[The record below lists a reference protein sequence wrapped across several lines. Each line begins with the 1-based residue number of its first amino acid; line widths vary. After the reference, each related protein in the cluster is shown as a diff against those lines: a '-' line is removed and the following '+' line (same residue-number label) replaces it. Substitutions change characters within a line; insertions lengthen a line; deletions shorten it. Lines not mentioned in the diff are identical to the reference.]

1 MVRRRWLQA
10 LGLASVFVL
19 LLNIGGRAAHWSIS
33 AVHVEGAKFIE
44 ASQVAA
50 MVREQIQ
57 QRRWLVLP
65 QRVKS
70 FFDTTALRR
79 TLEQQFPFARWSVDK
94 DGSGAVLVT
103 IQERQAQLVWVA
115 DGKTYYVDAQG
126 LLFSDVRAA
135 ESSADTAGVIRHD
148 ALLENLPVVLDESKT
163 AASLGTA
170 AVTPAT
176 VAFIRSLAAALS
188 DGTIALP
195 AAVVSYRY
203 DPATY
208 RLALETVLGYDIYF
222 AVNQPLS
229 DQMEKLKVALQQ
241 GIARRTNLHYI
252 DVRFGQKIFY
262 Q

>member
-1 MVRRRWLQA
+1 MRRHYDFARKTYLRPQRRRSQQASRMVCRRWLQA

-103 IQERQAQLVWVA
+103 I
-115 DGKTYYVDAQG
+115 
-126 LLFSDVRAA
+126 
-135 ESSADTAGVIRHD
+135 
-148 ALLENLPVVLDESKT
+148 
-163 AASLGTA
+163 
-170 AVTPAT
+170 
-176 VAFIRSLAAALS
+176 
-188 DGTIALP
+188 
-195 AAVVSYRY
+195 
-203 DPATY
+203 
-208 RLALETVLGYDIYF
+208 
-222 AVNQPLS
+222 
-229 DQMEKLKVALQQ
+229 
-241 GIARRTNLHYI
+241 
-252 DVRFGQKIFY
+252 
-262 Q
+262 